1 MKRRM
6 QDGIMLLP
14 VVLALAVV
22 GVLAFSMTREG
33 GMGAAAVDADYEIAR
48 VRYLAEAGVTLARW
62 QNEQEGCGSTKR
74 HTAPVVFPGGRVT
87 IDRVGK
93 APNGVSVDVSASL
106 DAATAG
112 ATPATLA
119 LSREVQMR
127 TVKEADLDEDEKS
140 ADTYIGSGGATNV
153 DKQSN
158 LIVADGKSHALI
170 RFKPIPELKDS
181 VVARAELRLELDA
194 SPKLLGATGTL
205 TVHPI
210 EREWDPKNVSW
221 TAPWTAPG
229 GDAGP
234 AAGSVQLR
242 TSSEELTI
250 RIDALVQ
257 DWASGVPEFG
267 MLVKSQGVTE
277 ARIDSFEGGDE
288 PELVVRYYT
297 LCKK

>member
-1 MKRRM
+1 MRSA
-6 QDGIMLLP
+6 QHGIMLLP

-22 GVLAFSMTREG
+22 GALAFSMTRAG

-74 HTAPVVFPGGRVT
+74 HTAPVLFPGGQVT

-93 APNGVSVDVSASL
+93 ADRGVSVDVTASL
-106 DAATAG
+106 DPVAAG
-112 ATPATLA
+112 AAPATLA

-127 TVKEADLDEDEKS
+127 SVKEAEFDDDEEIG
-140 ADTYIGSGGATNV
+140 DTYIGSAGATGV
-153 DKQSN
+153 DKEQT
-158 LIVADGKSHALI
+158 LVVADGKSHALI
-170 RFKPIPELKDS
+170 RFKAIPELKDS
-181 VVARAELRLELDA
+181 IVARAELRLELDS
-194 SPKLLGATGTL
+194 SPKLLGASGTL
-205 TVHPI
+205 SVHPI
-210 EREWDPKNVSW
+210 EREWPPKDVSW

-242 TSSEELTI
+242 SSTGEFAI

-257 DWASGVPEFG
+257 DWAAGVPEFG
-267 MLVKSQGVTE
+267 MMLRSQGVTE
-277 ARIDSFEGGDE
+277 AKIDSFESGDS
-288 PELVVRYYT
+288 PALFVRYYT